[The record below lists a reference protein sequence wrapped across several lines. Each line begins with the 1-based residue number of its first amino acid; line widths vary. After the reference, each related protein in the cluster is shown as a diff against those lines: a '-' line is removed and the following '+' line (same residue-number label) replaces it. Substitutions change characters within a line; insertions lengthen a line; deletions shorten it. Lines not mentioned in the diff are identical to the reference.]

1 MGNASVNENVNKSQ
15 TQVCVWGGGGGA
27 ANKGRNKASELF
39 GGIK

>member
-15 TQVCVWGGGGGA
+15 TQVCVCGEGGA
-27 ANKGRNKASELF
+27 ANKGRNKESELF